1 VGDGS
6 FLRPKCGMRISPED
20 ETEGNYQVIDTKVVN
35 NELSELVIA
44 FWKMQNHNEACWLST
59 GLETEI

>member
-1 VGDGS
+1 
-6 FLRPKCGMRISPED
+6 MRISPED